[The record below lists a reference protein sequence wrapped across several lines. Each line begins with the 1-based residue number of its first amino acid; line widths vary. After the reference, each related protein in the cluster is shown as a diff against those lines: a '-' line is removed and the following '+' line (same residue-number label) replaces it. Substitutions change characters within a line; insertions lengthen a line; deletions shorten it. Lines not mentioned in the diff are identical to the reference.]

1 MVPTYLQFS
10 NHSLYFF
17 DLCVM
22 THENK
27 QITKLREILFKTFLN
42 VVLTSFQCIFMNN
55 NDNHIVPFNHL
66 LGTIRLNIII
76 VKSGVSFIPVLAPL
90 WQSSLKTD
98 WRQVF
103 KALIMK
109 LWYLFHFYIYSIER
123 LCLIRFLH
131 NIWPKTCY

>member
-27 QITKLREILFKTFLN
+27 KITKLREILFKTFLN

-55 NDNHIVPFNHL
+55 NDLDNHIVPFNLL

-76 VKSGVSFIPVLAPL
+76 VTSGV
-90 WQSSLKTD
+90 
-98 WRQVF
+98 
-103 KALIMK
+103 
-109 LWYLFHFYIYSIER
+109 
-123 LCLIRFLH
+123 
-131 NIWPKTCY
+131 